1 MSQTSQALTERCTII
16 TIITKRKEE
25 DTKETAVAATKTRI
39 SKAEA
44 VEVITITIMER
55 EAISREE
62 GMTLTNKV
70 EEAVVEAT
78 KEVGMILMQE
88 EAVEAIKEVSM
99 ILMQEEVEAINRE
112 EGMTLTNKAEVEEVA
127 AMVEVEG
134 AAMAATGNTIAHTSR
149 TMAKALATA
158 TRRPCLLASI
168 TLANHANSRFGIFLV
183 LIC

>member
-1 MSQTSQALTERCTII
+1 M
-16 TIITKRKEE
+16 
-25 DTKETAVAATKTRI
+25 AATKTRI

-44 VEVITITIMER
+44 VAVITITIMER

-70 EEAVVEAT
+70 EEAVAAI

-88 EAVEAIKEVSM
+88 VVEEAVAAIKEVGM
-99 ILMQEEVEAINRE
+99 IPMQEVVEEAVA
-112 EGMTLTNKAEVEEVA
+112 EGMTLINKVEEAVAMVEGAATREEVEEV
-127 AMVEVEG
+127 
-134 AAMAATGNTIAHTSR
+134 TGNTIALTSR
-149 TMAKALATA
+149 IMAKALATA